1 MNKIKRLLYNIKNI
15 FEWSKILWNNFDW
28 DGAYLL
34 RIIEYKLSRMKRYFE
49 NGEITTP
56 ETYQEMLDK
65 INISLNA
72 CKQLTSR
79 EFELELLDVHYKKYP
94 IRDDH
99 WIEDINKPMT
109 ETQHAEWIEMN
120 RLIDEK
126 EKEYNHQLFDTIRDY
141 HDWWWD

>member
-34 RIIEYKLSRMKRYFE
+34 RIIEYKLSRMKKYFE

-56 ETYQEMLDK
+56 ETYQEMLEK
-65 INISLNA
+65 INIALNA

-79 EFELELLDVHYKKYP
+79 EFESELLDAHYGKYP
-94 IRDDH
+94 IRYDQ
-99 WIEDINKPMT
+99 WLEDINKPMT
-109 ETQHAEWIEMN
+109 EIQHAEWVEMN

-126 EKEYNHQLFDTIRDY
+126 EKEYNRQLFDTIRDH

>member
-1 MNKIKRLLYNIKNI
+1 MNKIKRFLYNIKNI
-15 FEWSKILWNNFDW
+15 YGWSKILWNNFDW

-34 RIIEYKLSRMKRYFE
+34 KIIEYKLSKMEKYFE

-65 INISLNA
+65 INIALSA

-79 EFELELLDVHYKKYP
+79 EFELELLDAHYEKYP
-94 IRDDH
+94 IRYDH
-99 WIEDINKPMT
+99 WLEDINKPMT
-109 ETQHAEWIEMN
+109 EIQHAEWVEMN

-126 EKEYNHQLFDTIRDY
+126 EKEYNRQLFDTMRDY